1 MKFQEAIVAVIDE
14 FGREILNNPNVV
26 NILSDFNAYEESKA
40 LKVILR
46 NVIIEGYLDQ
56 ILYVKDWD
64 KSSSRILDKFVDN
77 TGFQEDKAIYLLNS
91 LAHGLGL
98 TSQQAEYR
106 SAQNSG
112 ITHSAPSTSSHSHPS
127 QQTKPTLNL
136 PASSLNLSA
145 SQIEMFS
152 KEKQIQYKEDAQTYL
167 DSIIEVKGNPKNELG
182 SNIVVTSELDAND
195 NSLQFRIE
203 IDGPITV
210 EHEVYITF
218 NVVIY
223 GANSRILT
231 KLEATRYKSKKTYEV
246 VETDWA
252 YENQIKTVSNVS
264 KIVVYWDI
272 D

>member
-98 TSQQAEYR
+98 TPQQAEYR

-112 ITHSAPSTSSHSHPS
+112 TTHSAPSTSSHSHPS
-127 QQTKPTLNL
+127 QPTKPTPHV

-145 SQIEMFS
+145 SQIGNLSE
-152 KEKQIQYKEDAQTYL
+152 EKQIQYKEDAETYL

-182 SNIVVTSELDAND
+182 TNIVITSESYD
-195 NSLQFRIE
+195 NRLQFRFE

-210 EHEVYITF
+210 KHEDYITF

-223 GANSRILT
+223 GANSRVLT

-246 VETDWA
+246 VETNRT
-252 YENQIKTVSNVS
+252 YGNQIKTVGNVS